1 MSNGTSH
8 FRSMCAPEFCGL
20 PSEGS
25 SSTRLHL
32 QDDEHVPEGGL
43 REPSAI
49 DHPEYYGGGD
59 NPYEAIKVIQAWELD
74 FELGSALKY
83 IARAGKK
90 TPSAT
95 TDLGKAIR
103 YLQFELEKLERGR

>member
-1 MSNGTSH
+1 MTSYSAH
-8 FRSMCAPEFCGL
+8 YRDACEPTFCGSKRIQNSTDL
-20 PSEGS
+20 HS
-25 SSTRLHL
+25 SAMLGDT
-32 QDDEHVPEGGL
+32 
-43 REPSAI
+43 SAPTAA
-49 DHPEYYGGGD
+49 DPVNHPEYYGGGD

>member
-1 MSNGTSH
+1 MSTIRRIHVYEPDVTGSVPDHPVTECRMSWCGVG
-8 FRSMCAPEFCGL
+8 RTYTDVQDAP
-20 PSEGS
+20 
-25 SSTRLHL
+25 
-32 QDDEHVPEGGL
+32 D
-43 REPSAI
+43 AI
-49 DHPEYYGGGD
+49 NHPEYYGGGD

-95 TDLGKAIR
+95 TDLEKAIR
-103 YLQFELEKLERGR
+103 YLQFELEKLERGQ

>member
-1 MSNGTSH
+1 MLVHKDSPHTEH
-8 FRSMCAPEFCGL
+8 PLHECRQDWCGRY
-20 PSEGS
+20 PPGHPRFVHGAGE
-25 SSTRLHL
+25 
-32 QDDEHVPEGGL
+32 
-43 REPSAI
+43 EPTARTV

-95 TDLGKAIR
+95 TDLEKAIR
-103 YLQFELEKLERGR
+103 YLQFELEKLERSR